1 MCEVKMAEESDYTI
15 IWMVDEK
22 GTSGKSTF
30 CKVMEQEHDDVVVL
44 RDIGSSRDVAHL
56 LSRYNGLDIKVLVD
70 ISRSTQLYDNVYA
83 TLEDIRNGSMTSF
96 KYNGSEVDVVV
107 TSMIVFSN
115 SQPDVTKFSAD
126 RLVIGEIK

>member
-1 MCEVKMAEESDYTI
+1 MAEESDYI
-15 IWMVDEK
+15 ITWMVDIK

-30 CKVMEQEHDDVVVL
+30 CKVMEQECDNVVVL
-44 RDIGSSRDVAHL
+44 RDIGSTRDVAHL
-56 LSRYNGLDIKVLVD
+56 LSRYNGKDIKVLVD
-70 ISRSTQLYDNVYA
+70 ISRSTVLYDTVYA

-115 SQPDVTKFSAD
+115 SEPDTTKFSAE
-126 RLVIGEIK
+126 RLEVGHINSVID